1 MTDLAK
7 LAHLKEI
14 LFGMERDL
22 GIEGLGQVQKNIVYA
37 ASILSEAGA
46 EIETDDIR
54 RHQLLGGVGR
64 STFFRA
70 LKDVVDLGYLK
81 HADGAQRSRYHL
93 AAPALPLS

>member
-1 MTDLAK
+1 MNDLGK

-14 LFGMERDL
+14 LLGMERDL
-22 GIEGLGQVQKNIVYA
+22 GIESLGPVQKDIVYA
-37 ASILSEAGA
+37 ASILSEADA

-93 AAPALPLS
+93 TGAARTIS